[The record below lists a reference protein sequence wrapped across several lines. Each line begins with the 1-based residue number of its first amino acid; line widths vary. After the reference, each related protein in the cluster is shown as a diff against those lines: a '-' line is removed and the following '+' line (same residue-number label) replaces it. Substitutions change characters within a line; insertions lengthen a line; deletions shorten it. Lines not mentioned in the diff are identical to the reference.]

1 MNQYTIRK
9 APNNDLSAFD
19 SLIED
24 HQDRWIRMAMS
35 VLGNKDDAL
44 DAFQEGI
51 INIHRSLKSFRQ
63 EASFT
68 TWASKVMM
76 DTYLQHRKRVSRRRA
91 QEVMQGE
98 VTDINGI
105 ADSIY
110 ADKEL
115 LDTEKTLAL
124 RGAIQR
130 LPRQQQMAV
139 VMKYDGQMTI
149 AEVADSLNCSSGTVK
164 RYLHRAMGKLQKEL
178 KEYFK

>member
-1 MNQYTIRK
+1 MNQDTVLR
-9 APNNDLSAFD
+9 ALDNDLSAFD

-35 VLGNKDDAL
+35 VIGNKDDAL
-44 DAFQEGI
+44 DAFQDGI
-51 INIHRSLKSFRQ
+51 INIYRSLKSYRQ

-76 DTYLQHRKRVSRRRA
+76 NTYLQHRKGMSRRKAR
-91 QEVMQGE
+91 EVME
-98 VTDINGI
+98 SDFTDLDGI
-105 ADSIY
+105 ADIKY
-110 ADKEL
+110 ADKEV
-115 LDTEKTLAL
+115 LDTEKTTAL

-139 VMKYDGQMTI
+139 VLKYDGQMTI

-178 KEYFK
+178 REYFK